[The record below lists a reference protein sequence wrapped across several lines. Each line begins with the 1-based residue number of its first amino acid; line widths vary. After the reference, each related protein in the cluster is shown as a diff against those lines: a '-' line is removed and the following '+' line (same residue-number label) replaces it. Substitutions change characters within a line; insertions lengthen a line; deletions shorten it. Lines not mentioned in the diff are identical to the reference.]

1 MSRGEFTKFVKSI
14 VERVKDVRATELAAQ
29 LAYYFLLSLFPF
41 LIFVVTLLPILGFTG
56 EEFVELLRPYV
67 PDEAMQIVDDNLNAI
82 FGSKKGGLL
91 SFGIIAT
98 IWSASNAING
108 IIRGLNHAYE
118 VEESRS
124 FFVIRLLAILLTLG
138 MIIVIVVALV
148 LPVFGKMIGQ
158 FLTTYLGL
166 TEGFLVAWE
175 VTRWILSY
183 AIISF
188 VITFI
193 YYIAPNKRL
202 EFKEVIIGG
211 VFATIGWLLSSLGFS
226 YYVTNFGNYS
236 ATYGSLGGV
245 IILMIWFYVSAF
257 IIILGGI
264 LNVVIHR
271 YRMSK

>member
-1 MSRGEFTKFVKSI
+1 MSSGEITQFAKSML
-14 VERVKDVRATELAAQ
+14 ERVKDVRATELAAQ

-41 LIFVVTLLPILGFTG
+41 LIFVVTLLPMLGFTG

-67 PDEAMQIVDDNLNAI
+67 PDEAMQLVDDNLNAI

-124 FFVIRLLAILLTLG
+124 FLVIRLLAILLTLG

-166 TEGFLVAWE
+166 TEGFLIAWE

-211 VFATIGWLLSSLGFS
+211 VFATIGWLISSLGFS

-264 LNVVIHR
+264 VNVVIHR
-271 YRMSK
+271 YRMNK